1 MIIEAML
8 HPSLA
13 ATFSDTE
20 NVHQN
25 QREDSG
31 QQNIYMAMSLR
42 ENQIEVGGRER
53 ERTPLMIAYVFM
65 IFL

>member
-1 MIIEAML
+1 MND

-13 ATFSDTE
+13 ATFSEKCPSESEGGFRPTE
-20 NVHQN
+20 HIYGYVSE
-25 QREDSG
+25 RESE
-31 QQNIYMAMSLR
+31 LR
-42 ENQIEVGGRER
+42 GMERER